1 MKKISLLLVAISIV
15 GLVSISACKSTT
27 KPAQPAQP
35 AESVVQEKVDTLKSA
50 VDTTSASDADTSDV
64 IEE

>member
-1 MKKISLLLVAISIV
+1 MKKISFLLLAISII

-27 KPAQPAQP
+27 KPAQPA
-35 AESVVQEKVDTLKSA
+35 ESAVQEKIDTLKSA
-50 VDTTSASDADTSDV
+50 VDTASASDADTSDV